1 MSNNILDLYTD
12 YLMISTSLVSSTGL
26 SKILDEQIS
35 HDKITRFLSSK
46 DFTSKELWN
55 KVKPVVRKLES
66 DEGLLILDDSVE
78 EKAFSR
84 ENDIICWHYD
94 HSVNRVVKGVNQL
107 TLIYHT
113 KGVTIPICLDFV
125 RKTEIVFDKKKGR
138 DIRVS
143 KITKNE
149 QYRQMLIT
157 ADMNKIKFSY
167 ILNDSW
173 FASSENMKFID
184 EKLEKKF
191 VMSVKSNRKVCLS
204 MEDKKT
210 KNYISIENLD
220 LKEATEVYIEG
231 LNFSLKLCKKILKDK
246 NNKEVAIYLMTNDLN
261 LDKDKMFEI
270 YQKRWNIETFY
281 KSMKSNCSYSK
292 SPTHT
297 VRTQCNHFFCSVY
310 AVFKYEMIR
319 LNTNLNHFALKSKI
333 YLNALKI
340 AMNEL
345 QVFKSLDNFSYA

>member
-1 MSNNILDLYTD
+1 MNNNILDLYTD

-26 SKILDEQIS
+26 SNILDNQIS
-35 HDKITRFLSSK
+35 HDKISRFLSSS
-46 DFTSKELWN
+46 DFTSKDLWA

-66 DEGLLILDDSVE
+66 DDGLLILDDSVE
-78 EKAFSR
+78 EKAFSK

-107 TLIYHT
+107 TLIYYI
-113 KGVTIPICLDFV
+113 KGVKVPICLDFV
-125 RKTEIVFDKKKGR
+125 RKTEIVFNSKRGKN
-138 DIRVS
+138 IRVS

-157 ADMNKIKFSY
+157 ADMNKIKFIY
-167 ILNDSW
+167 ILNDSC
-173 FASSENMKFID
+173 FASTENMEFID
-184 EKLEKKF
+184 DKLKKKF

-204 MEDKKT
+204 VEYKKA
-210 KNYISIENLD
+210 KNYISIETLE
-220 LKEATEVYIEG
+220 LKKATEVYIEG
-231 LNFSLKLCKKILKDK
+231 LNFPLMLCKKVLKDK
-246 NNKEVAIYLMTNDLN
+246 NNKEVAIYLITNDLN
-261 LDKDKMFEI
+261 LDEDKMFEI

-340 AMNEL
+340 AMSEL
-345 QVFKSLDNFSYA
+345 QIFKSLDNFRYA